1 MPQWVPVCDPDDID
15 PEDLIRFD
23 HAGATYAVYRAP
35 DGRFYA
41 TAGRCT
47 HEDVHLCD
55 GLVMGHIIECP
66 RHNGQ
71 FDYRTGAAK
80 RAPACV
86 DLKTYPAE
94 LRDGKVMIQVP

>member
-23 HAGATYAVYRAP
+23 HAGSSYAVYRAP

-86 DLKTYPAE
+86 DLRTYPAE
-94 LRDGKVMIQVP
+94 LRDGQVMILLP

>member
-23 HAGATYAVYRAP
+23 HAGSSYAVYRAP

-71 FDYRTGAAK
+71 FDYRTGAAR
-80 RAPACV
+80 RAPACA

-94 LRDGKVMIQVP
+94 LRDGQVMILLP

>member
-23 HAGATYAVYRAP
+23 HAGSSYAVYRAP

-55 GLVMGHIIECP
+55 GLVIGHIIECP

-71 FDYRTGAAK
+71 FDYRTGAAR

-94 LRDGKVMIQVP
+94 LRDGQVMILLP